1 MEVGRLCHPRSATST
16 AQRDAGY
23 WIHWREFALD
33 ISVSTDEPDLWYQ
46 MGTGKQMPFC
56 VQIRHIR
63 MFLYS
68 SHTGWL
74 LFQIAQF

>member
-23 WIHWREFALD
+23 WIHWRESALD
-33 ISVSTDEPDLWYQ
+33 ISVSTDEL
-46 MGTGKQMPFC
+46 
-56 VQIRHIR
+56 QIRHIR